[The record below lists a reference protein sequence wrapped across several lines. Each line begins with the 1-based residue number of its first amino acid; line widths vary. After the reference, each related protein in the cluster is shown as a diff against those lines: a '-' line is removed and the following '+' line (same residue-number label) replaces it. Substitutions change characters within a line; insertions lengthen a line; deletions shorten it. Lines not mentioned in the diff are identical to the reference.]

1 MKRAL
6 LVGVLLI
13 ALFAV
18 FSYSAPHA
26 LAWGPCDGKYG
37 GYAGCSMK
45 TGYDGSYWKHYG
57 FVYNRVCFWHWSWKW
72 GWHKKLVCTF
82 VKVPA
87 WPVSGVYGGFK
98 IYGGSMGSGGGGYGG
113 Y

>member
-18 FSYSAPHA
+18 FSSSAPHA
-26 LAWGPCDGKYG
+26 LAWGPCDGPYG
-37 GYAGCSMK
+37 GYAGCSMH
-45 TGYDGSYWKHYG
+45 TGYWSSY
-57 FVYNRVCFWHWSWKW
+57 VYNRVCFWHWTWTGW
-72 GWHKKLVCTF
+72 GWKKYLSCTY

-87 WPVSGVYGGFK
+87 WPVSGVYGSM
-98 IYGGSMGSGGGGYGG
+98 YGHGTGYEGYG